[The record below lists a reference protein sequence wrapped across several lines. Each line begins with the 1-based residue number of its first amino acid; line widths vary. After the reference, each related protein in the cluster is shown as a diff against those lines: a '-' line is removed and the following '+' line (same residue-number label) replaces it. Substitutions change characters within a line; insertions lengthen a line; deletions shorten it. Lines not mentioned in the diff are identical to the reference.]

1 MRSSSMCSGP
11 RCSKRRRPWRSRRSG
26 PRRAL
31 GRLHDTVERHEL
43 GERELSRGKSLS
55 LYGYLGRR
63 VFNHYV
69 EYYGTSACAPAI
81 FKVLVVLTEVL
92 EQRMGLYPVIAWAV
106 RGNVPIK
113 AIGEERLTAEPS
125 PKQCREHCPSARRF
139 GRSDLA
145 RVSAVRIPF
154 IGRRV
159 YGKVS
164 YVKGAD
170 TSLQVCGGVVAAE
183 ELFRIFS

>member
-1 MRSSSMCSGP
+1 
-11 RCSKRRRPWRSRRSG
+11 
-26 PRRAL
+26 
-31 GRLHDTVERHEL
+31 
-43 GERELSRGKSLS
+43 
-55 LYGYLGRR
+55 
-63 VFNHYV
+63 
-69 EYYGTSACAPAI
+69 
-81 FKVLVVLTEVL
+81 
-92 EQRMGLYPVIAWAV
+92 MGLYPVVAWAV

-159 YGKVS
+159 YGEVYPRAFASPPSSFGKQPYPEHRALRPGGRGIARARS
-164 YVKGAD
+164 AASA
-170 TSLQVCGGVVAAE
+170 SLKSQSPALTYRRAPRAE
-183 ELFRIFS
+183 WLPVRSTALW